1 MYLTDMGWNPMVHQN
16 NGVVAVLDFQVL
28 QQDCG
33 TGRALEQDELR
44 RTVPTMLTVSVSNAC
59 LPDCSSMRR
68 VVGSNV
74 ANSASSASTAS
85 ELVRLFNSVDLLRHE
100 RETNFQDWF
109 ACLSSHADC

>member
-1 MYLTDMGWNPMVHQN
+1 M
-16 NGVVAVLDFQVL
+16 L

-44 RTVPTMLTVSVSNAC
+44 RTILAVLTVSVSNAC

-74 ANSASSASTAS
+74 ANSASSASTVS
-85 ELVRLFNSVDLLRHE
+85 ELVRLFNSVDLLRNA
-100 RETNFQDWF
+100 RETLFQEWF
-109 ACLSSHADC
+109 A